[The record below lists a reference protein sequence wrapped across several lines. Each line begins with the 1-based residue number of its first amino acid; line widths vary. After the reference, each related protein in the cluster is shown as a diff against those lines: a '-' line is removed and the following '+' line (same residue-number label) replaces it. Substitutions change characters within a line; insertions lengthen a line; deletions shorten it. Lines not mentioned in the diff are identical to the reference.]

1 MLTQLFLKF
10 AYTGSEWV
18 MWLLVILSFVS
29 VALVV
34 DRIIFFNKNKID
46 LDEMIPQLKQFLKE
60 GNLRGAWGLVAD
72 RPQIECQV
80 VAEGLKAIQ
89 RGSEACGEAMLSAK
103 SRERGRVE
111 AHLNFLATIGSNAP
125 FVGLLGTVLGI
136 IKAARDLSGGDAGA
150 VMTGVFEAL
159 VATAVGLFVAI
170 PAIVAYNV
178 FSKKVKRTL
187 SQVDTL
193 EHLVLSNMRPEWSQG
208 AQPATQGSAAQ
219 TPAMARS

>member
-1 MLTQLFLKF
+1 MLTNLFLKF
-10 AYTGSEWV
+10 AYAGSEWV

-29 VALVV
+29 VALIV
-34 DRIIFFNKNKID
+34 DRIIFFQKNAVS
-46 LDEMIPQLKQFLKE
+46 LDEMVPQLKQFLKE

-89 RGSEACGEAMLSAK
+89 RGSDACSEAMLSAK
-103 SRERGRVE
+103 ARERGRVE
-111 AHLNFLATIGSNAP
+111 AHLNMLATIGSNAP

-136 IKAARDLSGGDAGA
+136 IKAARDLGEASGASA

-178 FSKKVKRTL
+178 FTKKVKKTL

-193 EHLVLSNMRPEWSQG
+193 EHLLLSNLRPEWTQG
-208 AQPATQGSAAQ
+208 IAATQNPAQ
-219 TPAMARS
+219 TPAMVGR